1 MEDNSKS
8 ARNNP
13 LADIANDVER
23 DVETW
28 DAEVDPKLAGQV
40 IDVGT
45 IETDFGESPTAN
57 VLTTDGREVRVNGF
71 GAVLKRALSGIDV
84 GDLVAFRYLGKT
96 QPRKAGQQ
104 AYKDFRIIV
113 RNSDGSPKSRRHR
126 AASEEIGEVAP
137 EPIRA
142 QPVAPPPEEEPW

>member
-1 MEDNSKS
+1 MDVNRSTK
-8 ARNNP
+8 NNP
-13 LADIANDVER
+13 LDELAKDVER

-28 DAEVDPKLAGQV
+28 NPEEEEKLAGQV

-45 IETDFGESPTAN
+45 IITDFGESPTAN
-57 VLTTDGREVRVNGF
+57 VLTADGHEMRVNGF
-71 GAVLKRALSGIDV
+71 GAVLSRALSSVDV

-96 QPRKAGQQ
+96 QPRKSGQQ

-113 RNSDGSPKSRRHR
+113 RSSDGSPKARRHR

-137 EPIRA
+137 GPIVA
-142 QPVAPPPEEEPW
+142 QPVAPPPEDEPW